1 MKHCWPLQLLRE
13 LPPMKILM
21 LAGLLLF
28 AVAAHADS
36 VPMACGSFGL
46 ATGACDTFTVPG
58 TAQFNLPASLDLTG
72 FDLSTGLHFISVPV
86 YALNGDSLGSWMV
99 DVFPLTD
106 QIDLSLAG
114 SPLSPIDLVSNTAL
128 LSGPVNAESWTLG
141 NHVNGQTLSFTVT
154 TAPEPSELA
163 MLLFGLPLLGIARKL
178 W

>member
-1 MKHCWPLQLLRE
+1 MKMLILAALL
-13 LPPMKILM
+13 M
-21 LAGLLLF
+21 F
-28 AVAAHADS
+28 AVAARADS

-58 TAQFNLPASLDLTG
+58 TAQFNLPASFDLTG
-72 FDLSTGLHFISVPV
+72 FNLSTGLHFISVPV
-86 YALNGDSLGSWMV
+86 YALNGNSLGSWMM
-99 DVFPLTD
+99 DIFPLTE

-114 SPLSPIDLVSNTAL
+114 SPLSPIDLLSNTAL
-128 LSGPVNAESWTLG
+128 LTGSVNAESWTLG
-141 NHVNGQTLSFTVT
+141 DHFNGQTLSFSVAPL